1 MSSGGSTPS
10 DDHAAAS
17 DEFRRRRRLED
28 QLERLLR
35 QDELDDLDEAELDDI
50 IADDDRIQRGRD
62 DDGDEENDDDPNRPP
77 NLNNR
82 NEGGNEDA
90 RGAFPGGANGD
101 NLDDND
107 GGGADDPA
115 VAAAAAAFD
124 ARRNNNINKPLSH
137 GLSYVPTSFALAI
150 GLFYYAMRTRQQ
162 FYLAVVYL
170 CSSKLSLAVL
180 GNACIAFAVG
190 AFEAIVSL
198 FLEGGMRLQEAEGL
212 QDFFRWNVTETCLA
226 LTMFR
231 SEINIQTTIEFLV
244 LIWIKCVHHVAG
256 LRENHFRM
264 TQEAVVATPLFGGRI
279 HVPTVPK
286 SFIKLFLLLLFLQL
300 LDMSVF
306 QHATDN
312 LLENG
317 PSVNILFKFETVIL
331 LVSAW
336 RHALLLHLHWID
348 GLLQHAHDHSWL
360 LARHLLHPWKEY
372 RATLVFAVEL
382 QAQAFQF
389 LFYVAFFGTVL
400 TYYGMPINL
409 FREVYMSFAALKE
422 RVVAFLKYRKLM
434 GRMNRF
440 DNATPQQL
448 DESGHTCIICRDD
461 MTVKDGKVLPGC
473 NHIFHK
479 SCLREWLV
487 QQQTCPTCRSDIDA
501 MATRQAQQ
509 QRAAAHAEERQQ
521 PGVVGAV
528 DGANNNDGDAAG
540 APPPPMPQPDHHRAG
555 ALDDSSAARGEE
567 GDPSPPPAQGG
578 LAPGNLFGQDPLPP
592 SSASASSA
600 LSAAASNAVF
610 GAPSPSSIQQVSA
623 GDPQLVASIR
633 AVSPWHAQL
642 EPPMTRQH
650 EPVRFSPPSFPS
662 LYRVTSPG
670 GTSVWRDDDDD
681 DDKEGPGVIGDS
693 TGNFGRFVRLL
704 DCGTVVLCTSGAL
717 DGGGSVFL
725 RVPDGWINEGD
736 AVRVAAV
743 PLSTPSRS

>member
-1 MSSGGSTPS
+1 MSTS

-62 DDGDEENDDDPNRPP
+62 NDDDDNEDDPNRPP
-77 NLNNR
+77 NLNIR
-82 NEGGNEDA
+82 NEGRNEGA
-90 RGAFPGGANGD
+90 RGAVPGGANGD

-107 GGGADDPA
+107 GGGGVAEDPA
-115 VAAAAAAFD
+115 AAAAAAAFD
-124 ARRNNNINKPLSH
+124 ARRNNIINNKPLSH

-440 DNATPQQL
+440 DNATSAQL

-461 MTVKDGKVLPGC
+461 MTIKDGKVLPGC

-509 QRAAAHAEERQQ
+509 QRAAAAHAEERQQ
-521 PGVVGAV
+521 GDVGPG
-528 DGANNNDGDAAG
+528 DGGNSNDGDAAA
-540 APPPPMPQPDHHRAG
+540 APPPPMPQPDPQRAG
-555 ALDDSSAARGEE
+555 APDDSPAARGEE
-567 GDPSPPPAQGG
+567 GVPYPQPAQGG
-578 LAPGNLFGQDPLPP
+578 SATGNLFGQDPLPP
-592 SSASASSA
+592 SSAGADP
-600 LSAAASNAVF
+600 SAAASNAVY
-610 GAPSPSSIQQVSA
+610 GDPSPSSIQQASV
-623 GDPQLVASIR
+623 GEPQPVGMPPTR

-642 EPPMTRQH
+642 EPPRTFQDR
-650 EPVRFSPPSFPS
+650 VRFSPPSFPS
-662 LYRVTSPG
+662 LYRVTSPD
-670 GTSVWRDDDDD
+670 GTSVWRDDN
-681 DDKEGPGVIGDS
+681 DDKEGPGIFGDS
-693 TGNFGRFVRLL
+693 LGNFVRLL
-704 DCGTVVLCTSGAL
+704 DCGTVVLCTSAAL

-725 RVPDGWINEGD
+725 RVPDGWINEDD
-736 AVRVAAV
+736 AARVAAV
-743 PLSTPSRS
+743 PLSTSSRS